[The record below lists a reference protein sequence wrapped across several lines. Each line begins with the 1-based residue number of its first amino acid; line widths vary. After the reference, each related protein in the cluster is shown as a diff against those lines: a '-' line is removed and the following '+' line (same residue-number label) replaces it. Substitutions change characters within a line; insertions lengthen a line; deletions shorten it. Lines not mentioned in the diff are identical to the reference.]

1 MPTNTPTPAPVLGQ
15 GPQIGQILL
24 LLLYLALIFAG
35 AYFVTRIFAR
45 IAQRG
50 AVPAAKGGPRRKHI
64 FLVDRLALDRE
75 RSVLLLEADGKR
87 YLVGVSGEAFTLL
100 ETTDAPPEETEPA
113 AQGRPSFR
121 EAFASFAKRGDD
133 QHAS

>member
-1 MPTNTPTPAPVLGQ
+1 MPANTPAPAPALGQ

-50 AVPAAKGGPRRKHI
+50 VLPAAKAGARHRHI

-87 YLVGVSGEAFTLL
+87 YLVGVSGQAFTLL
-100 ETTDAPPEETEPA
+100 EKTDAPPEPMEPA

-121 EAFASFAKRGDD
+121 EAFAAFTKQGDD